1 MADVQVEL
9 LRRNVLGA
17 LVSWLVN
24 EDGTEPVADSI
35 VRERLQAL
43 LDRLDRALTVDVTDR
58 PARVLGAVTVPDPVE
73 VADRVG
79 RVLGVVSLDPASLAA
94 LEQVSVVNP
103 TADPE
108 IGLAKDATLELV
120 RAQVAAVS
128 ANTDTIEQLLTTLR
142 DNQLRRTDPLP
153 AGNNTIGHVLTAFEA
168 RTMFTLLSGS
178 RTVGGSSAG
187 LPSSELSRAAVD
199 MQVTAVS
206 GVGPSLRVFVDRM
219 GSDGV
224 WYPIWSS
231 SAMTA
236 VGTLSTT
243 IGQGMTVG
251 QSLAAQVRFRWEIS
265 GTSAAFTFSAS
276 MVGK

>member
-1 MADVQVEL
+1 MPDFSVEM
-9 LRRNVLGA
+9 LRRNTLGA
-17 LVSWLVN
+17 LVAWLIN
-24 EDGTEPVADSI
+24 DDGTEPVADQ
-35 VRERLQAL
+35 VAR
-43 LDRLDRALTVDVTDR
+43 DRLLGVLNRLDQALTVAGTVGLDV
-58 PARVLGAVTVPDPVE
+58 G
-73 VADRVG
+73 
-79 RVLGVVSLDPASLAA
+79 SLAA
-94 LEQVSVVNP
+94 LEQVTIVNP

-108 IGLAKDATLELV
+108 TGLAKDATLELV

-128 ANTDTIEQLLTTLR
+128 ANTDTLELLLTALR
-142 DNQLRRTDPLP
+142 DNQFRRTDPLP
-153 AGNNTIGHVLTAFEA
+153 EGLNTIGHVLTTLEA

-178 RTVGGSSAG
+178 RTVGGASAA

-199 MQVTAVS
+199 VQVTAVS

-224 WYPIWSS
+224 WYPVWSPA
-231 SAMTA
+231 AMTA

-251 QSLAAQVRFRWEIS
+251 QSLAAQVRLRWEIS